1 MPIFH
6 KDQGITISRA
16 EMPLEAHTAE
26 DTFVIPLYL
35 RMLLGIEGES

>member
-6 KDQGITISRA
+6 KDQGIVISHS
-16 EMPLEAHTAE
+16 EMPLESHTAE